1 MSVPVSVSYV
11 LIAYNEPWRADEL
24 ARLVAALRPGIRTVQ
39 VNDGQAALRV
49 CRKQPPS
56 FLIADGELAQLD
68 ARNLLHE
75 LRNHQATRL
84 LPAIV
89 ISDRVDGASV
99 RAVRP
104 LSPKAYL
111 KKPYSLCDLRVR
123 LNSLL
128 PGPRTVSTPAASATG
143 TLSDFLE
150 RMRSNNAGA
159 PVMESVQ
166 VAVAACMQTEDWD
179 LAVLESKLSSDPQ
192 ITARLVSIANSAGQ
206 HSGAVC
212 KTLGQALP
220 RLGVKRALNLTLQL
234 AVQNNATLSD
244 PRLKHLAAS
253 STDYAQRAA
262 ELAHWLAGKLKLD
275 TEISYTAGLLH
286 NIGELALLRSLQ
298 EWLDSG
304 GELTED
310 EILCALRERSASFGS
325 ALRAQWRIPLRLRQL
340 IAAFYSL
347 GAEVF
352 TREALVLN
360 VTGSLL
366 RLPPSSPID
375 ELLQDRAVRL
385 LRLDESIL
393 ERAPRE
399 RV

>member
-1 MSVPVSVSYV
+1 MSYV

-24 ARLVAALRPGIRTVQ
+24 ARLVVALRPGIRTVQ
-39 VNDGQAALRV
+39 VNDGQSALRV

-89 ISDRVDGASV
+89 ISDRVDGVSV

-104 LSPKAYL
+104 LAPKAYL
-111 KKPYSLCDLRVR
+111 KKPYSLADLRVR

-128 PGPRTVSTPAASATG
+128 PGPRIVSTQTASATG
-143 TLSDFLE
+143 TLSGFLD

-159 PVMESVQ
+159 PVLESVQ

-179 LAVLESKLSSDPQ
+179 LAMLESKLSSDPQ

-206 HSGAVC
+206 HNGAVC

-220 RLGVKRALNLTLQL
+220 RLGVKRALNLTS
-234 AVQNNATLSD
+234 VQNNATLSD

-253 STDYAQRAA
+253 SAEYAQRAA
-262 ELAHWLAGKLKLD
+262 DLAHWLASRLKLD
-275 TEISYTAGLLH
+275 TELSYTAGLLH

-304 GELTED
+304 GELKED
-310 EILCALRERSASFGS
+310 EIHCALRERSASFGS
-325 ALRAQWRIPLRLRQL
+325 ALRAQWRLPLGLRQL

-375 ELLQDRAVRL
+375 DLLQDRAVRL
-385 LRLDESIL
+385 LRLDEAIL

-399 RV
+399 RA

>member
-1 MSVPVSVSYV
+1 MSVSVNLSYV

-24 ARLVAALRPGIRTVQ
+24 ARLVVALRPGIRTVQ

-89 ISDRVDGASV
+89 ISDRVDGTSV

-104 LSPKAYL
+104 LAPKAYL
-111 KKPYSLCDLRVR
+111 KKPYSL
-123 LNSLL
+123 
-128 PGPRTVSTPAASATG
+128 
-143 TLSDFLE
+143 
-150 RMRSNNAGA
+150 
-159 PVMESVQ
+159 
-166 VAVAACMQTEDWD
+166 
-179 LAVLESKLSSDPQ
+179 
-192 ITARLVSIANSAGQ
+192 NSAGQ
-206 HSGAVC
+206 HNGAVC

-244 PRLKHLAAS
+244 PRLKHQAAS
-253 STDYAQRAA
+253 SAEYAQRAA
-262 ELAHWLAGKLKLD
+262 ELAHWLASRLKLD
-275 TEISYTAGLLH
+275 TELSYTAGLLH

-304 GELTED
+304 GELAED
-310 EILCALRERSASFGS
+310 EIHCALRERSASFGS
-325 ALRAQWRIPLRLRQL
+325 ALRAQWRLPLGLRQL

-375 ELLQDRAVRL
+375 ALLQDRAVRL
-385 LRLDESIL
+385 LRLDEAIL

-399 RV
+399 RA

>member
-1 MSVPVSVSYV
+1 MSVSASMSYV

-24 ARLVAALRPGIRTVQ
+24 ARLVVALRPGIRTVQ
-39 VNDGQAALRV
+39 VNDGQSALRV

-89 ISDRVDGASV
+89 ISDRVDGVSV

-104 LSPKAYL
+104 LAPKAYL
-111 KKPYSLCDLRVR
+111 KKPYSLADLRVR

-128 PGPRTVSTPAASATG
+128 PGPRIVSTQTASATG
-143 TLSDFLE
+143 TLSGFLD

-159 PVMESVQ
+159 PVLESVQ

-179 LAVLESKLSSDPQ
+179 LAMLESKLSSDPQ

-206 HSGAVC
+206 HNGAVC

-220 RLGVKRALNLTLQL
+220 RLGVKRALNLTS
-234 AVQNNATLSD
+234 VQNNATLSD

-253 STDYAQRAA
+253 SAEYAQRAA
-262 ELAHWLAGKLKLD
+262 DLAHWLASRLKLD
-275 TEISYTAGLLH
+275 TELSYTAGLLH

-304 GELTED
+304 GELKED
-310 EILCALRERSASFGS
+310 EIHCALRERSASFGS
-325 ALRAQWRIPLRLRQL
+325 ALRAQWRLPLGLRQL

-375 ELLQDRAVRL
+375 DLLQDRAVRL
-385 LRLDESIL
+385 LRLDEAIL

-399 RV
+399 RA